1 VIRIRIARGIL
12 IATAHELVLSDR
24 RRAGSDCRRA
34 REETPSFITPVKRTS
49 LRAVVLL
56 ASWAIGLLVA
66 GWIVPGVSIS
76 ASGFVVAVLVFAATQ
91 AILSLPILAL
101 PHRYVSLL
109 LGGTGLAVTIGAL
122 IFASMLTDGLTI
134 AGVAPWLA
142 TTVVVWL
149 MTTIGAVTLPELLRR
164 DVRGTT

>member
-1 VIRIRIARGIL
+1 VIHIRITRGA
-12 IATAHELVLSDR
+12 ATARELALSAR
-24 RRAGSDCRRA
+24 RRVGNDCRKGRG
-34 REETPSFITPVKRTS
+34 EIPSFITSVKRTS

-66 GWIVPGVSIS
+66 GWIVPGVSLS
-76 ASGFVVAVLVFAATQ
+76 APGFVVAVLVFAVTQ
-91 AILSLPILAL
+91 AVLSLPVLTL

-122 IFASMLTDGLTI
+122 IFASMLTGGLTI
-134 AGVAPWLA
+134 DGMAPWLA

-164 DVRGTT
+164 DVRGST